1 MSDLIDLK
9 ELTQNE
15 FEELVTTWG
24 QAPFRARQVQKWLYK
39 GITDFKAMTDIGKRN
54 SSSYS

>member
-1 MSDLIDLK
+1 MPDLIDLK

-24 QAPFRARQVQKWLYK
+24 QAPFRARQIQKWLYK
-39 GITDFKAMTDIGKRN
+39 GITDFQAMTDIGKRN
-54 SSSYS
+54 P